1 MRIKCGR
8 LAASAKNPRRGVAR
22 GAKIVYNFQIMR
34 YYAEMRCDGGNG
46 RREEGEHVEM
56 INAKEL
62 VYSYD
67 YEGSER
73 RSLDG
78 ISLTV
83 KRGELVAVLGR
94 SGCGKTT
101 LARHLNALL
110 PMQGGV
116 LTVAGND
123 ARDENRVWQI
133 RKSCGMVFHNPDN
146 QFVSSFVEEDV
157 AFAPRSFGMSEEDI
171 PARVKEA
178 LAAVGMA
185 GYERR
190 SPQLLSGGQ
199 KQRIAIAGVLAADP
213 DIMVLD
219 EVTAM
224 LDPQGRREVLDTVRR
239 LHESGKTI
247 VMISHYAEETVS
259 ADRVVLMHDGRKL
272 AEGTPREI
280 LTDRELMH
288 RAGLTTPLAVR
299 AYYDLLDAGVK
310 LDICPLTQEEL
321 VDEVC
326 R

>member
-1 MRIKCGR
+1 MR
-8 LAASAKNPRRGVAR
+8 
-22 GAKIVYNFQIMR
+22 QMR
-34 YYAEMRCDGGNG
+34 K
-46 RREEGEHVEM
+46 EGERVEM
-56 INAKEL
+56 IEAKKL
-62 VYSYD
+62 TYSYD
-67 YEGSER
+67 FEGSEK

-83 KRGELVAVLGR
+83 KRGELVAVLGHN
-94 SGCGKTT
+94 GCGKTT

-110 PMQGGV
+110 PVQGGE

-133 RKSCGMVFHNPDN
+133 RKSCGMVFQNPDN
-146 QFVSSFVEEDV
+146 QFVSSFVEEDI
-157 AFAPRSFGMSEEDI
+157 AFAPRNFGTAEEEI
-171 PARVKEA
+171 PARVKAA
-178 LAAVGMA
+178 LAEVDMA

-247 VMISHYAEETVS
+247 VMISHYIEEAVF
-259 ADRVVLMHDGRKL
+259 ADRVVLVHDGQKL
-272 AEGTPREI
+272 AEGTPREM
-280 LTDRELMH
+280 LTDLELM
-288 RAGLTTPLAVR
+288 RRTGLTPPLTVQV
-299 AYYDLLDAGVK
+299 YYDLLDAGVK
-310 LDICPLTQEEL
+310 LNICPLTLEEL

>member
-1 MRIKCGR
+1 M
-8 LAASAKNPRRGVAR
+8 
-22 GAKIVYNFQIMR
+22 
-34 YYAEMRCDGGNG
+34 
-46 RREEGEHVEM
+46 EM

-67 YEGSER
+67 FEGSER

-83 KRGELVAVLGR
+83 QRGELVAVLGHN
-94 SGCGKTT
+94 GCGKTT

-110 PMQGGV
+110 PMQGGE
-116 LTVAGND
+116 LTIAGND

-133 RKSCGMVFHNPDN
+133 RKSCGMVFQNPDN
-146 QFVSSFVEEDV
+146 QFVSSFVEEDI
-157 AFAPRSFGMSEEDI
+157 AFAPRNFGTPEEDI
-171 PARVKEA
+171 PARVQAA
-178 LAAVGMA
+178 LAEVDMA

-219 EVTAM
+219 EITAM

-239 LHESGKTI
+239 LHQSGKTI
-247 VMISHYAEETVS
+247 VMISHYIEEAVF
-259 ADRVVLMHDGRKL
+259 ADRVVLVHDGQKL
-272 AEGTPREI
+272 AEGTPREM
-280 LTDRELMH
+280 LTDLELM
-288 RAGLTTPLAVR
+288 RRTGLTPPLVVQ

-310 LDICPLTQEEL
+310 LDICPLTLEEL

>member
-1 MRIKCGR
+1 
-8 LAASAKNPRRGVAR
+8 
-22 GAKIVYNFQIMR
+22 
-34 YYAEMRCDGGNG
+34 
-46 RREEGEHVEM
+46 VEM

-67 YEGSER
+67 FEGSER

-83 KRGELVAVLGR
+83 QRGELVAVLGHN
-94 SGCGKTT
+94 GCGKTT

-110 PMQGGV
+110 PMQGGE
-116 LTVAGND
+116 LTIAGND

-133 RKSCGMVFHNPDN
+133 RKSCGMVFQNPDN
-146 QFVSSFVEEDV
+146 QFVSSFVEEDI
-157 AFAPRSFGMSEEDI
+157 AFAPRNFGTPEEDI
-171 PARVKEA
+171 PARVQAA
-178 LAAVGMA
+178 LAEVDMA

-219 EVTAM
+219 EITAM

-239 LHESGKTI
+239 LHQSGKTI
-247 VMISHYAEETVS
+247 VMISHYIEEAVF
-259 ADRVVLMHDGRKL
+259 ADRVVLVHDGQKL
-272 AEGTPREI
+272 AEGTPREM
-280 LTDRELMH
+280 LTDLELM
-288 RAGLTTPLAVR
+288 RRTGLTPPLVVQ

-310 LDICPLTQEEL
+310 LDICPLTLEEL

>member
-1 MRIKCGR
+1 M
-8 LAASAKNPRRGVAR
+8 AAAGK
-22 GAKIVYNFQIMR
+22 
-34 YYAEMRCDGGNG
+34 
-46 RREEGEHVEM
+46 EGEHVEM

-67 YEGSER
+67 FEGSER

-83 KRGELVAVLGR
+83 NRGELVAVLGHN
-94 SGCGKTT
+94 GCGKTT

-110 PMQGGV
+110 PMQGGE
-116 LTVAGND
+116 LTIAGND

-133 RKSCGMVFHNPDN
+133 RKSCGMVFQNPDN
-146 QFVSSFVEEDV
+146 QFVSSFAEEDI
-157 AFAPRSFGMSEEDI
+157 AFAPRNFGTPEEDI
-171 PARVKEA
+171 PARVKAA
-178 LAAVGMA
+178 LAEVDMA

-247 VMISHYAEETVS
+247 VMISHYIEEAVF
-259 ADRVVLMHDGRKL
+259 ADRVVLVHDGQKL
-272 AEGTPREI
+272 AEGTPREM
-280 LTDRELMH
+280 LTDLELM
-288 RAGLTTPLAVR
+288 RRTGLTPPLAVL
-299 AYYDLLDAGVK
+299 AYYDLIDAGVK
-310 LDICPLTQEEL
+310 LDICPLTLEEL

>member
-1 MRIKCGR
+1 MRR
-8 LAASAKNPRRGVAR
+8 AR
-22 GAKIVYNFQIMR
+22 K
-34 YYAEMRCDGGNG
+34 
-46 RREEGEHVEM
+46 EGERVEM
-56 INAKEL
+56 IEAKEL
-62 VYSYD
+62 TYSYD
-67 YEGSER
+67 FEGSEK

-83 KRGELVAVLGR
+83 KRGELVAVLGHN
-94 SGCGKTT
+94 GCGKTT

-110 PMQGGV
+110 PIQGGE

-133 RKSCGMVFHNPDN
+133 RKSCGMVFQNPDN
-146 QFVSSFVEEDV
+146 QFVSSFVEEDI
-157 AFAPRSFGMSEEDI
+157 AFAPRNFGTAEEEI
-171 PARVKEA
+171 PARVKAA
-178 LAAVGMA
+178 LAEVDMA

-247 VMISHYAEETVS
+247 VMISHYIEEAVF
-259 ADRVVLMHDGRKL
+259 ADRVVLVHDGQKL
-272 AEGTPREI
+272 AEGTPREM
-280 LTDRELMH
+280 LTDLELM
-288 RAGLTTPLAVR
+288 RRTGLTPPLAVQ

-310 LDICPLTQEEL
+310 PDICPLTLEEL

>member
-1 MRIKCGR
+1 
-8 LAASAKNPRRGVAR
+8 
-22 GAKIVYNFQIMR
+22 MR
-34 YYAEMRCDGGNG
+34 YCAELRRNGGIDSHG
-46 RREEGEHVEM
+46 RKEGEHVEM

-67 YEGSER
+67 FEGSER

-83 KRGELVAVLGR
+83 NRGELVAVLGHN
-94 SGCGKTT
+94 GCGKTT

-110 PMQGGV
+110 PMQGGE
-116 LTVAGND
+116 LTIAGND

-133 RKSCGMVFHNPDN
+133 RKSCGMVFQNPDN
-146 QFVSSFVEEDV
+146 QFVSSFVEEDI
-157 AFAPRSFGMSEEDI
+157 AFAPRNFGTPEEEI
-171 PARVKEA
+171 PARVKAA
-178 LAAVGMA
+178 LAEVDMA

-247 VMISHYAEETVS
+247 VMISHYIEEAVF
-259 ADRVVLMHDGRKL
+259 ADRVVLVHDGQKL
-272 AEGTPREI
+272 AEGTPREM
-280 LTDRELMH
+280 LTDPELMQ
-288 RAGLTTPLAVR
+288 RTGLTPPLAVL
-299 AYYDLLDAGVK
+299 AHYDLIDAGVK
-310 LDICPLTQEEL
+310 LDICPLTLEEL